1 MFLENQQLQ
10 IESSATFSDP
20 ALNFL
25 QDESLAVIASSPV
38 LAGSRRVSFA
48 KENEIPRQQSLPSSR
63 FNSRDGHVGVGLSGY
78 IGNRGVSSSLGG
90 GGTPSQCSRSC
101 LVHCHM
107 SQPCIQEPLRPVR
120 NPYGP
125 QLQVDKPRVYK
136 RIPPQFVKTPSQ
148 MLRGVEFLPTGE
160 NRYCYGRSSGDFSSS
175 SIDNFYDPE
184 VDRIIEKY
192 DLELFERGE
201 VVSKVEWES
210 RLQEEQERQKREVQ
224 EGKEQEQRREVQKQ
238 EELKKNKKVQ
248 FEGSDLNAVVQAGFS
263 QGSEWQQGYSAPFSN
278 VTQFFQFNSGME
290 LNYEQVFKSL
300 VNRT

>member
-1 MFLENQQLQ
+1 MLLFFFVRYDDTLLLKREAALRAIEPATSLNNESYQQIKDQVFLENQQLQ

-25 QDESLAVIASSPV
+25 QDESLVVIANSPV

-48 KENEIPRQQSLPSSR
+48 KENKIPRQKSLPSSR

-78 IGNRGVSSSLGG
+78 IGNQGVSSSSGG

-101 LVHCHM
+101 SVHCHM

-120 NPYGP
+120 NPYG
-125 QLQVDKPRVYK
+125 LQPRVDKPRIYK

-160 NRYCYGRSSGDFSSS
+160 NRYCYGRPSGDFSSS
-175 SIDNFYDPE
+175 SIDNFYDLE
-184 VDRIIEKY
+184 VDRIIENY

-201 VVSKVEWES
+201 VVSKVERES
-210 RLQEEQERQKREVQ
+210 RLKKSKSGRNEKF
-224 EGKEQEQRREVQKQ
+224 RREGNRSR
-238 EELKKNKKVQ
+238 EEK
-248 FEGSDLNAVVQAGFS
+248 FR
-263 QGSEWQQGYSAPFSN
+263 
-278 VTQFFQFNSGME
+278 
-290 LNYEQVFKSL
+290 
-300 VNRT
+300 NRRN